1 MNKVKNILL
10 WVFSIFMFLCGAVII
25 GEAVISALLMFAIG
39 IISNPL
45 FLKRVHTKRIINI
58 IACVVL
64 FLVAAISFPG
74 GDTNTKPVTTQSTEE
89 ITEEKTTEE
98 ESTKSK
104 KELEES
110 KKESSIAAS
119 KKAAKESSI
128 AASKK
133 AAKESSITASK
144 AEESRKAAEES
155 SITASKKAA
164 EESSIAEA
172 SIQASIA
179 ESSAQASA
187 AQVSIE
193 QSQQASIAQSSI
205 EQSQQASAAQVQ
217 GPMVWI
223 TATGEKYHN
232 KPNCGNSNPATS
244 RQISLQEAQSRG
256 YQPCQKCY

>member
-58 IACVVL
+58 IACVIL
-64 FLVAAISFPG
+64 FFASVMLFPG
-74 GDTNTKPVTTQSTEE
+74 SNTNTKPITTQSTEE
-89 ITEEKTTEE
+89 TTTKEKTTEE

-133 AAKESSITASK
+133 AAKESSVAASK
-144 AEESRKAAEES
+144 AEESRKV
-155 SITASKKAA
+155 A

-172 SIQASIA
+172 SIQAS
-179 ESSAQASA
+179 A
-187 AQVSIE
+187 AQFSIE
-193 QSQQASIAQSSI
+193 QSQQASIVQSSVDQSQQASIVQSSI
-205 EQSQQASAAQVQ
+205 DQSQQASAAQAQ

>member
-58 IACVVL
+58 IACVIL
-64 FLVAAISFPG
+64 FFASVMLFPG
-74 GDTNTKPVTTQSTEE
+74 SNTNTKPITTQSTEE
-89 ITEEKTTEE
+89 TTTKEKTTEE

-119 KKAAKESSI
+119 KKAAKESSV
-128 AASKK
+128 A
-133 AAKESSITASK
+133 ASK
-144 AEESRKAAEES
+144 AEESR
-155 SITASKKAA
+155 KAA

-187 AQVSIE
+187 AQFSIE
-193 QSQQASIAQSSI
+193 QSQQASIVQSSVDQSQQASIVQSSI
-205 EQSQQASAAQVQ
+205 DQSQQASAAQAQ